1 LVYIDAM
8 TELYS
13 HFSPE
18 RLALPET
25 VYACDRKRNEALYS
39 SLGLTSR
46 VTAIARPEGFVSSES

>member
-1 LVYIDAM
+1 M